1 MCCRSVC
8 YIPYDNF
15 CVADDDGGEGNDE
28 LRHVGEGAIHQL
40 WDPVPRLLTVE
51 VTHIIRH
58 QLHKECVSTTQ
69 QNILSIDH
77 GEYMQ
82 LLRKSYGSVIRIAT
96 KSMHKIMPIVLG
108 MEVAW
113 VEKGWRTVRYLRV

>member
-1 MCCRSVC
+1 MIFS
-8 YIPYDNF
+8 IPYDNF
-15 CVADDDGGEGNDE
+15 CVADDDGSEGDHE
-28 LRHVGEGAIHQL
+28 LCHVGEGAIHQL

-77 GEYMQ
+77 GEYLQ

-108 MEVAW
+108 IEVAW
-113 VEKGWRTVRYLRV
+113 VEKG